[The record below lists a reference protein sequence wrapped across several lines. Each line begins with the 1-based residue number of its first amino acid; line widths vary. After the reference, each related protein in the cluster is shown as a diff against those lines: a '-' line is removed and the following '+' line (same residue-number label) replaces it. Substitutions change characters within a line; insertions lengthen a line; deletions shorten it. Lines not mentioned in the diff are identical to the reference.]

1 MPALTNSVQ
10 DVPVGPVEVDYRH
23 HQHQGSIGEPI
34 EEDSTSKE
42 VFVKIN
48 ILIYNNNV
56 LNFPFQDLPT
66 GPFEEGH
73 HHHHQGSVREQLEEE
88 TFEQVI
94 ISQHQYFQ
102 KVGINKYLSN

>member
-1 MPALTNSVQ
+1 MINAVQ
-10 DVPVGPVEVDYRH
+10 DVPVGPVEVDYRL
-23 HQHQGSIGEPI
+23 HQHRGSIGDPI

-48 ILIYNNNV
+48 ILIYNNN
-56 LNFPFQDLPT
+56 LLTINFPFQDLPT
-66 GPFEEGH
+66 GPFEKGH
-73 HHHHQGSVREQLEEE
+73 HNHHQGSVREQLEEEE

-102 KVGINKYLSN
+102 KVEIDKYLSN